1 MPNWCDNSLTISNSD
16 KTKIDGLEKIL
27 ADKDNQQVFQFLR
40 PRPADQEENWYDW
53 NINNWGTKWD
63 ASVHDWGRD
72 DDNEI
77 WISFDSAWSPPT
89 TLYEF
94 LLESGWDVS
103 AYYHEGGMGYCGKFT
118 TEDGDEY
125 YEYDMSDRSSIEE
138 LPEDIEN
145 YAGLLDY
152 HDECVANGDFD
163 ETEVG

>member
-1 MPNWCDNSLTISNSD
+1 MPNWCDNLVTLRHSD
-16 KTKIDGLEKIL
+16 KTKIDALEQELLKEDPRVFNSLRTIP
-27 ADKDNQQVFQFLR
+27 ADK
-40 PRPADQEENWYDW
+40 EEDWYDW
-53 NINNWGTKWD
+53 NVSNWGTKWD
-63 ASVHDWGRD
+63 ASVHDWGR

-94 LLESGWDVS
+94 LLDSDWDVS
-103 AYYHEGGMGYCGKFT
+103 AYYHEGGMGFCGKFT

-152 HDECVANGDFD
+152 HDECAANGDFD
-163 ETEVG
+163 EAEVG

>member
-1 MPNWCDNSLTISNSD
+1 MPNWCDNIVTLRHSD
-16 KTKIDGLEKIL
+16 KSKIDVL
-27 ADKDNQQVFQFLR
+27 QQELLKEDPSVFNLLQ

-53 NINNWGTKWD
+53 NVSNWGTKWD

-103 AYYHEGGMGYCGKFT
+103 AYYHEGGVGYCGKFT
-118 TEDGDEY
+118 TEDGDEC

-163 ETEVG
+163 EAKVG

>member
-1 MPNWCDNSLTISNSD
+1 MPNWCDNLVTLRHSD
-16 KTKIDGLEKIL
+16 KTKIDALEQELLKEDPRVFNSLRPIP
-27 ADKDNQQVFQFLR
+27 ADK
-40 PRPADQEENWYDW
+40 EEDWYDW
-53 NINNWGTKWD
+53 NVSNWGTKWD
-63 ASVHDWGRD
+63 ASVHDWGR

-152 HDECVANGDFD
+152 HDECAANGDFD
-163 ETEVG
+163 EAEVG

>member
-1 MPNWCDNSLTISNSD
+1 MPNWCDNLVTLRHSD
-16 KTKIDGLEKIL
+16 KTKIDALEQELSKEDPRVFNSLRPIP
-27 ADKDNQQVFQFLR
+27 ADK
-40 PRPADQEENWYDW
+40 EEDWYDW
-53 NINNWGTKWD
+53 NVSNWGTKWD
-63 ASVHDWGRD
+63 ASVHDWGR

-94 LLESGWDVS
+94 LLDSDWDVS
-103 AYYHEGGMGYCGKFT
+103 AYYHEGGMGFCGKFT

-152 HDECVANGDFD
+152 HDECAANGDFD
-163 ETEVG
+163 EAEVG

>member
-1 MPNWCDNSLTISNSD
+1 MPNWCDNLVTLRHSD
-16 KTKIDGLEKIL
+16 KTKIDALEQELSKEDPRVFNSLRPIP
-27 ADKDNQQVFQFLR
+27 ADK
-40 PRPADQEENWYDW
+40 EEDWYDW
-53 NINNWGTKWD
+53 NVSNWGTKWD
-63 ASVHDWGRD
+63 ASVHDWGR

>member
-1 MPNWCDNSLTISNSD
+1 MPNWCDNLVTLRHSD
-16 KTKIDGLEKIL
+16 KTKIDALEQELLKEDTRVFNSLRPIP
-27 ADKDNQQVFQFLR
+27 ADK
-40 PRPADQEENWYDW
+40 EEDWYDW
-53 NINNWGTKWD
+53 NVSNWGTKWD
-63 ASVHDWGRD
+63 ASVHDWGR

>member
-1 MPNWCDNSLTISNSD
+1 MPNWCDNLVTLRHSD
-16 KTKIDGLEKIL
+16 KTKIDALEQELSKEDPRVFNSLRPIP
-27 ADKDNQQVFQFLR
+27 ADK
-40 PRPADQEENWYDW
+40 EEDWYDW
-53 NINNWGTKWD
+53 NVNNWGTKWD

-72 DDNEI
+72 GDNEI

-94 LLESGWDVS
+94 LLDSDWDVS
-103 AYYHEGGMGYCGKFT
+103 AYYHEGGMGFCGKFT

-152 HDECVANGDFD
+152 HDECAANGDFD
-163 ETEVG
+163 EAEVG